1 MAATLTAESFAKL
14 LACFDLDRDRAGE
27 KYEDLRRTLIRFFE
41 WRGAPFPEEHADE
54 SFNRVARKL
63 AEGLEIRNVRGY
75 CYEVARL
82 VCLEAFKGPD
92 SKREPLEPDH
102 QWVPVVSTLEDALER
117 ESLMIC
123 LDQCLESLPDECRG
137 LLLEYYQDD
146 TRSQID
152 RRKALAASLRL
163 NREALANRAQRLR
176 AKLEQCVTRCVKK
189 KMAI

>member
-63 AEGLEIRNVRGY
+63 AEGLEINNVRGY

-102 QWVPVVSTLEDALER
+102 QWVPVVSTLEDAHER
-117 ESLMIC
+117 ENLMIC
-123 LDQCLESLPDECRG
+123 LDLCLESLPEDGRR

-146 TRSQID
+146 TRRQID
-152 RRKALAASLRL
+152 RRKALAASLKL

-176 AKLEQCVTRCVKK
+176 AKLEQCVTRCFKK

>member
-41 WRGAPFPEEHADE
+41 WRGAPLPEEHADE
-54 SFNRVARKL
+54 SFNRVARKR

-102 QWVPVVSTLEDALER
+102 QWVPVVSTLED
-117 ESLMIC
+117 
-123 LDQCLESLPDECRG
+123 
-137 LLLEYYQDD
+137 
-146 TRSQID
+146 
-152 RRKALAASLRL
+152 
-163 NREALANRAQRLR
+163 
-176 AKLEQCVTRCVKK
+176 
-189 KMAI
+189 